1 MKITRFP
8 NEKLSY
14 DILKTDFKKKG
25 FTNIIN
31 VFNVLPPKKK
41 SKHEFSIME
50 IGSLDGRK
58 QLHSID
64 CGVLVLAMT
73 MEITT
78 KENIFDSLMTTDLR
92 Y

>member
-1 MKITRFP
+1 MERLFSDDNSLQMKWCLDWERKCCSAVVNFIYQSMKMKITRFP

-50 IGSLDGRK
+50 IW
-58 QLHSID
+58 
-64 CGVLVLAMT
+64 
-73 MEITT
+73 
-78 KENIFDSLMTTDLR
+78 
-92 Y
+92 

>member
-1 MKITRFP
+1 MKMKITRFP

-50 IGSLDGRK
+50 IW
-58 QLHSID
+58 
-64 CGVLVLAMT
+64 
-73 MEITT
+73 
-78 KENIFDSLMTTDLR
+78 
-92 Y
+92 

>member
-41 SKHEFSIME
+41 SKHEFSVME
-50 IGSLDGRK
+50 IW
-58 QLHSID
+58 
-64 CGVLVLAMT
+64 
-73 MEITT
+73 
-78 KENIFDSLMTTDLR
+78 
-92 Y
+92 

>member
-1 MKITRFP
+1 MCLDWERKCCSTVVNFIYQSMKMKITRFP

-50 IGSLDGRK
+50 IW
-58 QLHSID
+58 
-64 CGVLVLAMT
+64 
-73 MEITT
+73 
-78 KENIFDSLMTTDLR
+78 
-92 Y
+92 